1 MCLHWL
7 EFTTLDRSITMNM
20 HLIILAEIGISSTLW
35 FAAMCLDIATDY
47 KIMTRIQLRMLK
59 QYSQ

>member
-1 MCLHWL
+1 
-7 EFTTLDRSITMNM
+7 MNM